1 MAERFREGAGFEQV
15 AGYARAARHGTWI
28 AVSGTADVAADGSVG
43 HPGDTYAQARAS
55 LERAL
60 AAVERLGGTRDDV
73 IRTRVYLTRSADWRE
88 AVRAHK
94 ELLGG
99 TDPANTTLYVDGF
112 IPEGILIEV
121 EIDAAVDP
129 SLERGAAAPS
139 A

>member
-1 MAERFREGAGFEQV
+1 MAKRFREGGGFEEA
-15 AGYARAARHGTWI
+15 AGYARAARHGAWI

-43 HPGDTYAQARAS
+43 HPGDTYGQARAS

-73 IRTRVYLTRSADWRE
+73 IRTRLYLTRSADWRE

-99 TDPANTTLYVDGF
+99 IDPANTTLYVDGF
-112 IPEGILIEV
+112 IPDEILVEV
-121 EIDAAVDP
+121 EVDAAVD
-129 SLERGAAAPS
+129 AS